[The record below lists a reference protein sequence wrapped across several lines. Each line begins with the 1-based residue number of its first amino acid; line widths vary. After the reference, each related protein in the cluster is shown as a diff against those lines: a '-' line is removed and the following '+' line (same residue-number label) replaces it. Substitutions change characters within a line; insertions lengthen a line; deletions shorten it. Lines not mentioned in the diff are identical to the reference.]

1 MKRKYQIC
9 SNCVMDTS
17 DPDIQFNKIGIC
29 NHCTEFKNIT
39 SKNWLPNK
47 KGQEYL
53 NKIISKIKENS
64 KGRDF
69 DSIIGLSGGV
79 DSSYLALK
87 MKEWGLKPLVIHVDA
102 GWNSEIAVSNI
113 EKIVNYCKYDLYTKV
128 INWED
133 MKNLQLAYLSSG
145 ISNQDTPQ
153 DHIFFSTI
161 YNFAI
166 KNKIKYVFTGGN
178 IATESIFPKSWH
190 GEAMDAINLKA
201 IHKKFGSKKLID
213 YKTVSF
219 MELYFL
225 FPFIYGI
232 KPIRPLNFIPYN
244 RDLAL
249 DELKT
254 KINWSYYGQKHGES
268 IFTKL
273 FQNYILPTRY
283 GYDKRRPHL
292 SSLIVSGQMKRE
304 EAIKKLKMPLYKQS
318 NLKNDI
324 DYFCKKLQ
332 ISKSEFENF
341 MNLPIV
347 SHKNFPTWDKF
358 YNLMKYIQSLVFKFL
373 GVKLNKYS

>member
-1 MKRKYQIC
+1 MKLKYQIC

-17 DPDIQFNKIGIC
+17 DPDIQFNNIGIC

-53 NKIISKIKENS
+53 KKIIFEIKENS
-64 KGRDF
+64 KNRDF

-87 MKEWGLKPLVIHVDA
+87 MKEWGLRPLVIHVDA

-113 EKIVNYCKYDLYTKV
+113 EKVVNYCKFDLYTKV

-133 MKNLQLAYLSSG
+133 MKNLQLAYLASG

-201 IHKKFGSKKLID
+201 IHKKFGSKKLVD

-273 FQNYILPTRY
+273 FQNYILPIRY

-332 ISKSEFENF
+332 INKSEFENF
-341 MNLPIV
+341 MTLPIV
-347 SHKNFPTWDKF
+347 SHKTYPTWDKL
-358 YNLMKYIQSLVFKFL
+358 YNLMKYIQNLIFKFL

>member
-47 KGQEYL
+47 KGQQYL

-64 KGRDF
+64 KSRDF

-128 INWED
+128 VNWED
-133 MKNLQLAYLSSG
+133 MKNLQLAYLASG

-201 IHKKFGSKKLID
+201 IHKKFGSKKLVD

-268 IFTKL
+268 IFTRL

-332 ISKSEFENF
+332 INKSEFENF
-341 MNLPIV
+341 MNLPLV